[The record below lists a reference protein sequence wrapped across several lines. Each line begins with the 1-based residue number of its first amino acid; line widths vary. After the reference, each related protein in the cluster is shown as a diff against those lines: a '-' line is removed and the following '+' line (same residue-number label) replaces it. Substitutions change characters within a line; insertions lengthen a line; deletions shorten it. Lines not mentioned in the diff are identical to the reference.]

1 MPRTP
6 KRVELFKG
14 AYSGRE
20 YPRVWTLFKSRTLKL
35 REFFRDG
42 AALLHV
48 QQDTFAGTALNLL
61 HCRKGV
67 KFQFGRQGG
76 AQAPSLVYTYCSS
89 ITSNGIS
96 TFGRKWL
103 QFLTP
108 LVLHVNVKHLTIQ
121 IMQFTIKR
129 LMRYIEKD
137 RCLAFVGSRA
147 TFNGISRKI

>member
-48 QQDTFAGTALNLL
+48 QQDTFAGTTLNLL
-61 HCRKGV
+61 HCRYGV

-96 TFGRKWL
+96 TSGRKWL
-103 QFLTP
+103 PISHPFSATC
-108 LVLHVNVKHLTIQ
+108 KC
-121 IMQFTIKR
+121 
-129 LMRYIEKD
+129 E
-137 RCLAFVGSRA
+137 
-147 TFNGISRKI
+147 TFNNSDNAIYNQTTHAIYREGSVPCFCWIQGYFQWN